1 MCPGT
6 LVSGWVRQADNP
18 LMYGFSEHPVIY
30 QGSMPV
36 FEVEKFMRSRVV
48 MQFGMELPK
57 DVLNEMTEEEKQDH
71 KDKQKENPLK
81 ISGMLKGEKAL
92 DGSAAL
98 VDAPL
103 GKGRVVLFGFNPLY
117 RWMSQASFPM
127 VFNAL
132 LNWDAPGDLLE
143 TKTPERE

>member
-1 MCPGT
+1 
-6 LVSGWVRQADNP
+6 
-18 LMYGFSEHPVIY
+18 
-30 QGSMPV
+30 MPV

-71 KDKQKENPLK
+71 KDKQKEHPLK

-92 DGSAAL
+92 DGTVAL

-103 GKGRVVLFGFNPLY
+103 GKGRVVLFGFYPLY

-132 LNWDAPGDLLE
+132 LNWDAPGDL
-143 TKTPERE
+143 R